1 MHCVKDVKVN
11 DVITF
16 DHSAE
21 IEVRIVLDY
30 CIYLL
35 FVAFVFESI
44 SGQENAVHVGPIIAR
59 RSSADRRTL
68 EDL

>member
-35 FVAFVFESI
+35 FVAFVFEVS
-44 SGQENAVHVGPIIAR
+44 R
-59 RSSADRRTL
+59 DRKTL
-68 EDL
+68 YMWVQ

>member
-21 IEVRIVLDY
+21 IEVRIVLELLY
-30 CIYLL
+30 L
-35 FVAFVFESI
+35 FVAFAFVVS
-44 SGQENAVHVGPIIAR
+44 R
-59 RSSADRRTL
+59 DRKTL
-68 EDL
+68 YMWVQ